1 MGEEAVEEVEVEEED
16 EDEIVTEVFALFIEG
31 CPLSFSCPGRNSDQS
46 NVLERPSRL
55 LTLLFCSGGGAES
68 VMTSCD
74 FLASTTELFESC
86 EELGGGW
93 MKFCSTFD
101 LVRSSGREL

>member
-1 MGEEAVEEVEVEEED
+1 MGEEAAEEEEEEG
-16 EDEIVTEVFALFIEG
+16 EDEIMTEVSALFIEG

-46 NVLERPSRL
+46 KVLERPSRL
-55 LTLLFCSGGGAES
+55 LTRLLRSGGGAES
-68 VMTSCD
+68 VMSSCD
-74 FLASTTELFESC
+74 FLASTAELLESC